1 MELLSSIV
9 IIVLACILAVFL
21 VMMCCFFVW
30 YRKTYQK
37 DSRQHQ
43 HAIRRNYPV
52 ISRVRYFMEQI
63 APEIKQYILD
73 EDHEGKPF
81 SRLDFQQIVKMA
93 KYGKNIISFGSKRD
107 FEQPNQFYIRNAFF
121 AKQLTDLRAD
131 NSEFVS
137 TKVYEEVPTK
147 KHNVLTQY
155 QELFFPKNEKFV
167 DKELPPW
174 LYNDEDAVVIGD
186 KTCKYP
192 FVLKSPIGMSGMS
205 YGALG
210 ENAIEALG
218 LGLRD
223 AKSFMNTGE
232 GGLSPFHLKSGVDL
246 IVQIGPA
253 KFGFRNKDGPFS
265 WEELRKK
272 AEIPQI
278 KAFELKLGQGAK
290 IRGGHLEGSK
300 VTPVIAEIRGVEP
313 WKTVNSPNRF
323 DEFADFAS
331 MLDFLKK
338 IREVSGKP
346 VGIKMV
352 VGGREPFE
360 EFVQYM
366 AGSQRYPDYIAID
379 GGEGGTG
386 ATYQAMADSVGLP
399 IKSALMIA
407 QEPLVRYGIR
417 DKVKILASGK
427 LVSPDKIAIALSMG
441 ADAVVIARGLMISV
455 GCISAGVCATG
466 NCPVGVAT
474 TNPRLQKALVVN
486 EKRYR
491 VTNYVITVR
500 EELFALS
507 ASAGLSSPK
516 QFRNKHVVYVNGNF
530 QPVNLTDL
538 SKSKE
543 KIREVVYS

>member
-21 VMMCCFFVW
+21 VLMCYFFVL
-30 YRKTYQK
+30 YRKTYRT
-37 DSRQHQ
+37 DSRQQQ

-81 SRLDFQQIVKMA
+81 SRLDFQQIVRMA

-107 FEQPNQFYIRNAFF
+107 FEQPNQFYLRNAFF
-121 AKQLTDLRAD
+121 AKQLTDLEAD
-131 NSEFVS
+131 NAEMIK
-137 TKVYEEVPTK
+137 TKVYVEVPTK
-147 KHNVLTQY
+147 KHNMLTQY
-155 QELFFPKNEKFV
+155 QELFFPKSEKFI
-167 DKELPPW
+167 DKELKPW
-174 LYNDEDAVVIGD
+174 LYEDNDAIVIGGE
-186 KTCKYP
+186 TCKHP

-210 ENAIEALG
+210 ENAIGALG
-218 LGLRD
+218 LGLKD

-232 GGLSPFHLKSGVDL
+232 GGLSPYHLKSGVDL

-253 KFGFRNKDGPFS
+253 KFGFRNKDGSFS

-313 WKTVNSPNRF
+313 WKTINSPNRF
-323 DEFADFAS
+323 DEFEDFAS
-331 MLDFLKK
+331 MFDFLEK

-346 VGIKMV
+346 VGLKMV
-352 VGGREPFE
+352 IGGREPFE

-366 AGSQRYPDYIAID
+366 TRTQRYPDYIAID

-399 IKSALMIA
+399 IKSALMTA
-407 QEPLVRYGIR
+407 QELLTTYGIR

-427 LVSPDKIAIALSMG
+427 LFSPDKIAISLAMG

-455 GCISAGVCATG
+455 GCISAGVCASG

-474 TNPRLQKALVVN
+474 TNPSLQKALVIE

-491 VTNYVITVR
+491 VTNYVLTVR
-500 EELFALS
+500 EELFTLA
-507 ASAGLSSPK
+507 ASAGLTSPK
-516 QFRNKHVVYVNGNF
+516 QFRPKHVVYVNSNF
-530 QPVNLTDL
+530 QPVNLANL

-543 KIREVVYS
+543 KVKEVVYS